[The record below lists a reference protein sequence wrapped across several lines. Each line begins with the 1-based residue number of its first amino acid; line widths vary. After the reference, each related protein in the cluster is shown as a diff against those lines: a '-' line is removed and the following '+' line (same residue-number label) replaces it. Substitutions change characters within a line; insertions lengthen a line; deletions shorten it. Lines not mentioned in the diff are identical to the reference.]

1 MRKRSAISTILIA
14 QFSVTVLLALGL
26 LTQGNNSAGSA
37 LIGGLIC
44 VIPNLYLAR
53 RLTARRTADPN
64 ELTRIIYTAEFG
76 KLVITAA
83 LFAGVFATQE
93 WIQPIALLVG
103 FGLAQLTHWVTPAVI
118 ANLK

>member
-14 QFSVTVLLALGL
+14 QFIVTVVLSAGL
-26 LTQGNNSAGSA
+26 LIQGRDLAASAF
-37 LIGGLIC
+37 IGGMIC
-44 VIPNLYLAR
+44 VIPNVYLAR

-76 KLVITAA
+76 KIIITAA

-103 FGLAQLTHWVTPAVI
+103 FGLVQLTHWLTPVVV

>member
-1 MRKRSAISTILIA
+1 MRKQSAISTILIA
-14 QFSVTVLLALGL
+14 QFLVTLTLAVGL
-26 LTQGNNSAGSA
+26 LTQGQQIAGSA
-37 LIGGLIC
+37 LVGGMIC

-53 RLTARRTADPN
+53 RLTAKRTADPN

-76 KLVITAA
+76 KLFITAA

-93 WIQPIALLVG
+93 WIQPIALLAG
-103 FGLAQLTHWVTPAVI
+103 FGLAQLTHWVVPAVI

>member
-1 MRKRSAISTILIA
+1 MRKQSAISTILIA
-14 QFSVTVLLALGL
+14 QFLVTLTLAVGL
-26 LTQGNNSAGSA
+26 LPQGQQIAGSA
-37 LIGGLIC
+37 LVGGLIC

-53 RLTARRTADPN
+53 RITAKRTADPN

-76 KLVITAA
+76 KLFITAA

-93 WIQPIALLVG
+93 WIQPIALLAG
-103 FGLAQLTHWVTPAVI
+103 FGLAQLTHWVVPAVI